1 MIKEEELKQISGGFS
16 LSLAASIGA
25 LVGGLFAFLIGVA
38 DGYTR
43 PYACR

>member
-16 LSLAASIGA
+16 FSIAASIGA
-25 LVGGLFAFLIGVA
+25 LIGGIGAFIIGFM